1 MLAQNLKATRSLARA
16 WWSENGEFRVKAG
29 LKQEK
34 FTIYHE
40 MYCMTESY
48 LRYVFYC
55 KTIIIFSCGYSN
67 LYFLLSKIYLCEN
80 AFCTPVLS
88 KWCRSICRCICK
100 SICRSIYTPVLSKW
114 CRSIPH
120 RVTFLGLQAC
130 SLEWYIIILLFL
142 CLIFQKGY
150 TRWQHVLRSTT
161 PSSTAQKCQPKGR
174 GNPGKGVSG
183 HKQGRKGRRRVFLP
197 L

>member
-1 MLAQNLKATRSLARA
+1 MLVPLLEIFVQKPIHKLRSNINKSTHKLWNKIKKATHKLRNKIKNPQTWTRTNGKLRLIWPQKMLAQNLKATRSLARA

-29 LKQEK
+29 LTPEK

-88 KWCRSICRCICK
+88 K
-100 SICRSIYTPVLSKW
+100 Y
-114 CRSIPH
+114 
-120 RVTFLGLQAC
+120 LQMY
-130 SLEWYIIILLFL
+130 LWKYL
-142 CLIFQKGY
+142 
-150 TRWQHVLRSTT
+150 
-161 PSSTAQKCQPKGR
+161 
-174 GNPGKGVSG
+174 
-183 HKQGRKGRRRVFLP
+183 
-197 L
+197 